1 MLICQNCR
9 LLERQ
14 RSVVE
19 LKKVLN
25 NDLKVV

>member
-1 MLICQNCR
+1 MLICQNSR

-14 RSVVE
+14 QSVME

-25 NDLKVV
+25 NDLRVA

>member
-9 LLERQ
+9 LLKRQ
-14 RSVVE
+14 QFVME